1 MNSKIILIKSTDNTD
16 TIVFVD
22 KIQYICQRKEGVEI
36 GLRDNTTIT
45 TNAEFNSV
53 LNAVTEALEKQL

>member
-1 MNSKIILIKSTDNTD
+1 MNKILVIKSTDNTD

-22 KIQYICQRKEGVEI
+22 KIQYIRQRKEGIEI

-45 TNAEFNSV
+45 TTAEFNSV
-53 LNAVTEALEKQL
+53 LNTVTEIFKN

>member
-1 MNSKIILIKSTDNTD
+1 MNKILVIKSTDNTG

-22 KIQYICQRKEGVEI
+22 KIQYIRQRKEGIEI

-45 TNAEFNSV
+45 TTDEFNSV
-53 LNAVTEALEKQL
+53 LNTVTEILKN